1 MENQQQARYDELKK
15 EILKCIDHS
24 FVMPKRLPIPFE
36 RSVIVKQLD
45 QVEVTTNS
53 GLIIG
58 GIEAKNILKP
68 NIGII
73 VAVGPKVPDY
83 LVPKL
88 RVYFNQNIDFEY
100 YIGGAYYKMSDFSD
114 FYAAIP
120 EDALVSMDTKDD
132 KELAREKQIADEA
145 AYNNRIKGLDNQDLI
160 DIAKKT
166 KFKA

>member
-1 MENQQQARYDELKK
+1 MENTERYEQLKK
-15 EILKCIDHS
+15 EILKCIDTK
-24 FVMPKRLPIPFE
+24 FVMPKNLPLPFE

-45 QVEVTTNS
+45 QVQITTPS
-53 GLIIG
+53 GLIVG
-58 GIEAKNILKP
+58 GIEAQNILKP

-100 YIGGAYYKMSDFSD
+100 FIGGAYYKMSDYSD

-120 EDALVSMDTKDD
+120 EDALISMDTKSD
-132 KELAREKQIADEA
+132 KEIARENLISQAQG
-145 AYNNRIKGLDNQDLI
+145 YNNRTKGLDNQDILE
-160 DIAKKT
+160 ALKHPKG
-166 KFKA
+166 KA